1 MLAIL
6 TALPPTTPPRQ
17 LRLLLAIETFPADAG
32 GWRPV
37 STELL
42 MEAAN
47 VSYPTFKAARQE
59 VLAAGWAAYEPG
71 GGAGK
76 LSRWRLLVDLK
87 TWEDRVTTLEGRK
100 GGNPPPAE
108 RDQSPVTDRVT
119 GNAETGQARSKPA
132 NSAKAPKLRPA
143 GKRPGKRGT
152 ATPPPASE
160 ILRPRDWCR
169 GCGFELDRALAD
181 AGIQVHVGCIDP
193 VADPPTPSSSITTR
207 RSS

>member
-32 GWRPV
+32 GWRSV
-37 STELL
+37 GTELL

-59 VLAAGWAAYEPG
+59 VLVAGWAEYKPG
-71 GGAGK
+71 AGAGK

-108 RDQSPVTDRVT
+108 RDRSRVTDRVT
-119 GNAETGQARSKPA
+119 DNAETGQARGKPA
-132 NSAKAPKLRPA
+132 NSPKAPGSA
-143 GKRPGKRGT
+143 AKRPGRK
-152 ATPPPASE
+152 ATKAEITEFRKWASRQPSCPDGMPGGDL
-160 ILRPRDWCR
+160 IGPDGVAPCPLCR
-169 GCGFELDRALAD
+169 QATSAESA
-181 AGIQVHVGCIDP
+181 
-193 VADPPTPSSSITTR
+193 TTTWR
-207 RSS
+207 MT

>member
-37 STELL
+37 GTELL

-71 GGAGK
+71 GGAAK

-108 RDQSPVTDRVT
+108 RDRSRVTDRT
-119 GNAETGQARSKPA
+119 ARGDGPGPRQPA
-132 NSAKAPKLRPA
+132 NSAKAPKSRPA
-143 GKRPGKRGT
+143 SKRTGKRGT
-152 ATPPPASE
+152 PTPTPPPSSE
-160 ILRPRDWCR
+160 VLRHRAWCR
-169 GCGFELDRALAD
+169 DCGFELDRALAD
-181 AGIQVHVGCIDP
+181 AGVQVHPGCVDP
-193 VADPPTPSSSITTR
+193 AAGAAAPSTSTTAR